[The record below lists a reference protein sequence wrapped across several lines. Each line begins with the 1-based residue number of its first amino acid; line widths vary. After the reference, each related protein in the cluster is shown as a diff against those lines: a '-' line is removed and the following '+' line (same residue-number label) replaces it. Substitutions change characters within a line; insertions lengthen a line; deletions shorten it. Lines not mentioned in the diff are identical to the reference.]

1 MRRDLICIFLAIVE
15 SMDCINPDSDDSSKF
30 DINCFEEDC
39 AIWDVERECC
49 SFNTKRRIINLR
61 RD

>member
-1 MRRDLICIFLAIVE
+1 MRKDLICIFLAAVE
-15 SMDCINPDSDDSSKF
+15 IINPIGSDTD
-30 DINCFEEDC
+30 CLEEDC
-39 AIWDVERECC
+39 AIWDEERECC